1 MSGTP
6 NLKSAES
13 SSAKLVTVSES
24 DIVELSQFIA
34 AQSGQEPAIVE
45 NRLRWLLLDNPAHD
59 PEIPLGCGL
68 RSPQGRLVGCILYV
82 PQYFRYQQQKF
93 LALGS
98 SSFYVEERYR
108 GSGGSLFLRF
118 SELSK
123 KWPLFGNSANADA
136 AKLWKARGAVPIPY
150 SDHELFGVLRWRGVL
165 EEGLTR
171 RGVPKII
178 AGAIC
183 VSAAPFAGACKHLK
197 LETGRGDD
205 LTLLD
210 SAEQVMQ
217 LPIHDHPSQLTADRD
232 LSYIRWR
239 YFTGRDST
247 VAVFAFAFRN
257 EQVKSEVLV
266 TVNQRPRGYRG
277 QIRGLHL
284 LDVYPTVTPEM
295 YASIVGALRERY
307 RSVIDVIVLRG
318 LDEALR
324 NMFCRRGFMHR
335 RLDAPNGWLLDKSGS
350 LPSRDWH
357 LVPADGDW
365 LI

>member
-1 MSGTP
+1 MSAAP
-6 NLKSAES
+6 NLKTRASLP
-13 SSAKLVTVSES
+13 AKLVTVSEL

-34 AQSGQEPAIVE
+34 AQSGDEPEIVE
-45 NRLRWLLLDNPAHD
+45 SRLGWLLLDNPARD
-59 PEIPLGCGL
+59 SQIPLGCGL
-68 RSPQGRLVGCILYV
+68 RSPQGQLVGCILYV

-98 SSFYVEERYR
+98 SSFYVDERYR
-108 GSGGSLFLRF
+108 GSGGLLFLRF

-136 AKLWKARGAVPIPY
+136 AGLWKARGAAAIPY
-150 SDHELFGVLRWRGVL
+150 SDHELFGVLRWRGAL

-171 RGVPKII
+171 RGAPKTI
-178 AGAIC
+178 ARAIS
-183 VSAAPFAGACKHLK
+183 VAAAPWVGAYRHLK
-197 LETGRGDD
+197 LEAGRGDD
-205 LTLLD
+205 LRVLA

-217 LPIHDHPSQLTADRD
+217 LPIHDAPSQLTADRD

-247 VAVFAFAFRN
+247 IAVFAFRN
-257 EQVKSEVLV
+257 RQVESEILV

-277 QIRGLHL
+277 QLRILHV
-284 LDVYPTVTPEM
+284 LDVYPAVTPETCT
-295 YASIVGALRERY
+295 SIVAALLERY
-307 RSVIDVIVLRG
+307 RNDIDAVVLRG
-318 LDEALR
+318 SDESRQSAL
-324 NMFCRRGFMHR
+324 CRLGFMR
-335 RLDAPNGWLLDKSGS
+335 RSLDAPNGWFLDKSGS
-350 LPSRDWH
+350 LPSRDWY